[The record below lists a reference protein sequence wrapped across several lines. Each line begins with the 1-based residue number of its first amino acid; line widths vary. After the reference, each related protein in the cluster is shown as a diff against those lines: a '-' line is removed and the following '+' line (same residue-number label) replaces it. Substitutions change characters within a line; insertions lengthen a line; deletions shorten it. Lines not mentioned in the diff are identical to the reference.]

1 MSQAIDVTCAPAAD
15 GWRCQ
20 VTVGDDPGA
29 TVHDVAV
36 SESTLERLAT
46 GAEGPEALVRASFE
60 FLLAREGRESILRT
74 FDLQVI
80 RRYFPDWVQEIQ
92 RTLSS

>member
-1 MSQAIDVTCAPAAD
+1 MIQPIEVTCAPAPD

-20 VTVGDDPGA
+20 VTVGDDPAA
-29 TVHDVAV
+29 TRHEVAV
-36 SESTLERLAT
+36 SASTFERLAP
-46 GAEGPEALVRASFE
+46 GAEGPGALVRASFE

-80 RRYFPDWVQEIQ
+80 RRYFPDWEQEM
-92 RTLSS
+92 RLTLSS